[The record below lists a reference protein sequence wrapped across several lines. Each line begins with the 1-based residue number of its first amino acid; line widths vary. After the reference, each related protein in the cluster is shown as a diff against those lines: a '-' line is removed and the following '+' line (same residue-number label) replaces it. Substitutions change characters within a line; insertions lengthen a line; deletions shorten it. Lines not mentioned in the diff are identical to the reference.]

1 MSAHPKVVE
10 SLKCFRR
17 VRIQMPECD
26 GLREGRELVN
36 RIQEQCTFP
45 LCYVQRLG
53 TSPELLIWRFR
64 DNDHAMEGYKVS
76 NYAC

>member
-10 SLKCFRR
+10 SLKCFRK
-17 VRIQMPECD
+17 VRIQMPERD
-26 GLREGRELVN
+26 GLRESRELVN
-36 RIQEQCTFP
+36 RIQKQCNFP

-53 TSPELLIWRFR
+53 TNPELIIWRFR
-64 DNDHAMEGYKVS
+64 DNAHAMEGFQVS